1 MVLEAEVASLLFG
14 FQFICKSLDVE
25 PQLMEVPII
34 FLNDF
39 KPTRPDLVHWLRTY
53 YFVQLSVVSPTCI
66 QLHHRLHRVT
76 GRPALSDPDHSNER
90 ALFQLVE
97 ARESPSVVDP
107 VPRVRDPS
115 STSVARHFFYL
126 WDGTYS

>member
-1 MVLEAEVASLLFG
+1 MVLEAEVASFLFS
-14 FQFICKSLDVE
+14 FQFFRKSMDME
-25 PQLMEVPII
+25 PQLVEVPIV

-53 YFVQLSVVSPTCI
+53 YFVQLSVMSPTCI

-76 GRPALSDPDHSNER
+76 GGLALGDPDHSNER

-97 ARESPSVVDP
+97 ARESPSIVDP
-107 VPRVRDPS
+107 ILRV
-115 STSVARHFFYL
+115 
-126 WDGTYS
+126 